1 MLGVGLLTWEAVG
14 KGSLYKAK
22 EREVETEDILAEE
35 QARVR
40 RECWQ
45 GVSAGALGHGAG
57 PRLAPPLQACFCWH
71 YSFLLASGHLL
82 TASVW
87 LLPRYMYPS
96 MDQLAE
102 MLPGVLH
109 QFG

>member
-1 MLGVGLLTWEAVG
+1 M
-14 KGSLYKAK
+14 
-22 EREVETEDILAEE
+22 
-35 QARVR
+35 R
-40 RECWQ
+40 RGCWQ
-45 GVSAGALGHGAG
+45 GVSAGALGHGTG